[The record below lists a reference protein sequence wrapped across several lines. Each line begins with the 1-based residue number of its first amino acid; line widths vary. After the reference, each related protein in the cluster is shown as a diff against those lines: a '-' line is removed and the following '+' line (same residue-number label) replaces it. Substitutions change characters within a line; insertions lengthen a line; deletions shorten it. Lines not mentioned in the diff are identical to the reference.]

1 MDRALPPSPAPA
13 PAADGRTAPAFEV
26 DRLPPWLY
34 RSEGFAEDLCEPA
47 GAADP
52 ADTGRRI
59 AGRLPLW
66 LTVAPLGLAL
76 AGAVASALAPL
87 A

>member
-13 PAADGRTAPAFEV
+13 AADGRPVPAFEV

-34 RSEGFAEDLCEPA
+34 RSEGFAEDLCEP
-47 GAADP
+47 DEP
-52 ADTGRRI
+52 ATAERRTT
-59 AGRLPLW
+59 GRLPLW

-76 AGAVASALAPL
+76 AGALASALAPL

>member
-13 PAADGRTAPAFEV
+13 AACRPAPAFEV

-34 RSEGFAEDLCEPA
+34 RSEGFAEDLCDPDEPV
-47 GAADP
+47 GAERC
-52 ADTGRRI
+52 GRPGG
-59 AGRLPLW
+59 GRLPLW

-76 AGAVASALAPL
+76 AGALATALAPL

>member
-1 MDRALPPSPAPA
+1 MDRAQPASPA
-13 PAADGRTAPAFEV
+13 PAADGRPVPALEV

-34 RSEGFAEDLCEPA
+34 RSEGFAEDLGEPDEPA
-47 GAADP
+47 G
-52 ADTGRRI
+52 TEHRGG
-59 AGRLPLW
+59 GRLPLW

-76 AGAVASALAPL
+76 AGAVATALAPL